1 MADVEGISGFTTYQ
15 AVESC
20 IMFAIV
26 FKGTI
31 GGADST
37 SLCTNEHCFL
47 FQISHNKNYFFREKN
62 RLYFRLFTDYQ

>member
-31 GGADST
+31 GGADSA
-37 SLCTNEHCFL
+37 SLCTNEH
-47 FQISHNKNYFFREKN
+47 
-62 RLYFRLFTDYQ
+62 